1 MRVILLS
8 IKPKYGYAILEG
20 KKKYELRKCVNA
32 VIRPGDVVLMYF
44 SSPVK
49 AILGC
54 FRAGKVYVASPEE
67 IERIVRSLGDVG
79 VDDEDLSYI
88 RGFRKVM
95 AIEVKDPRPCRK
107 VSLERLREL
116 NIRPPIS
123 YQPLTDDVAK
133 ILLKECGIDYILH
146 EHGQGDRGA
155 TKEEG
160 ARGMAA
166 GTKKIEDFL
175 YSDSSEGD

>member
-32 VIRPGDVVLMYF
+32 VIRPGDLVLMYF
-44 SSPVK
+44 STPVK
-49 AILGC
+49 AIAGY
-54 FRAGKVYVASPEE
+54 FKAGKVYVASPEE
-67 IERIVRSLGDVG
+67 IERIVKSLGDIG

-95 AIEVKDPRPCRK
+95 AIEVIDPRPCRK

-133 ILLKECGIDYILH
+133 ILLKECGIDYITH

-155 TKEEG
+155 TEKEG
-160 ARGMAA
+160 SRSLAA
-166 GTKKIEDFL
+166 SAKKIEDFL
-175 YSDSSEGD
+175 YSDESGRD